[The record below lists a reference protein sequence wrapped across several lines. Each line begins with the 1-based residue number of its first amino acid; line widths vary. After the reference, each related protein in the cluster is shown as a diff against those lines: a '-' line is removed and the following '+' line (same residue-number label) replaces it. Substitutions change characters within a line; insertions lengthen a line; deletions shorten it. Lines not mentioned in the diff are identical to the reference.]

1 MDSDYDLNFPARGT
15 TDYALYEPMP
25 SLDEFTFCLWMKS
38 SASTDIL
45 VLFSYAVKSSADA
58 VVMFYTVSTSK
69 LRFQIA
75 LSPSWRYL
83 KANIFSHVNLPY

>member
-38 SASTDIL
+38 SASTDML
-45 VLFSYAVKSSADA
+45 VLFSYAVKSYADA

-69 LRFQIA
+69 LHFQIA

-83 KANIFSHVNLPY
+83 KANIFSRVNIPN

>member
-1 MDSDYDLNFPARGT
+1 MDSDYDLKFPARST
-15 TDYALYEPMP
+15 TDYALYESMP

-38 SASTDIL
+38 SASTNSL
-45 VLFSYAVKSSADA
+45 VLFSYAVESSADA
-58 VVMFYTVSTSK
+58 VVMVYTVSYSK

-83 KANIFSHVNLPY
+83 KANIFSRVNIPY

>member
-15 TDYALYEPMP
+15 TDYVLYEPMP

-83 KANIFSHVNLPY
+83 KANIFSRVNIPN